1 MAFVES
7 TIVYITYFI
16 SVYIGYFLVITGL
29 IGNIMNMLVFTQLK
43 LFRENQSAFYLT
55 VASIVDC
62 FQLIFTTATRVTTSA
77 FDFDLTQTSVIWCK
91 LRIYFAQFA
100 GITSTITVCFAAF
113 DQYLSTSH
121 HIQLRQMSTFKLAQR
136 LVSVLIIFAALYSIS
151 FPIFYE
157 IRPTFG
163 CSIYNPVF
171 NYYYSFIHFCIVLG
185 LLPVSI
191 SSLFS
196 LLAYHNVRHIVRR
209 QMAIVRRRLDRQLTA
224 MILVRVALLVLTT
237 LPFVSFKIYQIND
250 PINQNDSLATAI
262 DQLIRILILTI
273 YNTNYAVFEFH
284 F

>member
-29 IGNIMNMLVFTQLK
+29 IGNIMNILVFTQLK

-62 FQLIFTTATRVTTSA
+62 CQLIFTTATRVTTTA
-77 FDFDLTQTSVIWCK
+77 FGFDLTQTSISWCK

-121 HIQLRQMSTFKLAQR
+121 DNQLRQMSTFKSAQR
-136 LVSVLIIFAALYSIS
+136 LVGILIIFAALYSIT
-151 FPIFYE
+151 FPVFYE
-157 IRPTFG
+157 IRSTSG
-163 CSIYNPVF
+163 CSIYNSVF
-171 NYYYSFIHFCIVLG
+171 NYYYSFVHLCILLG
-185 LLPVSI
+185 LVPVII

-196 LLAYHNVRHIVRR
+196 LFAYQNVRCIVRR
-209 QMAIVRRRLDRQLTA
+209 QMPIVRRRLDRQLTA
-224 MILVRVALLVLTT
+224 MILLRVALLILTT
-237 LPFVSFKIYQIND
+237 LPYVSVRMYRILNPVD
-250 PINQNDSLATAI
+250 QNNTFAVTM
-262 DQLIRILILTI
+262 DQLITFASTI
-273 YNTNYAVFEFH
+273 IYAVNFSVK
-284 F
+284 